1 MRKKAGF
8 LFLPGF
14 FRFLHWLKNQLF
26 SFLFLHRSLAR
37 QTLLAALLR
46 HPAVVIRLFMDRREN
61 RLLRH
66 HDHGN
71 HDGDHNNHPR
81 TDLAESHAE
90 NFHDRPS

>member
-26 SFLFLHRSLAR
+26 SFLFFHRSLAR

-46 HPAVVIRLFMDRREN
+46 HPAVVICLFMERCEN
-61 RLLRH
+61 RLLCH
-66 HDHGN
+66 HNHGN
-71 HDGDHNNHPR
+71 HDGNDNNHPR
-81 TDLAESHAE
+81 ANLAKAHPE
-90 NFHDRPS
+90 NFHDRTA